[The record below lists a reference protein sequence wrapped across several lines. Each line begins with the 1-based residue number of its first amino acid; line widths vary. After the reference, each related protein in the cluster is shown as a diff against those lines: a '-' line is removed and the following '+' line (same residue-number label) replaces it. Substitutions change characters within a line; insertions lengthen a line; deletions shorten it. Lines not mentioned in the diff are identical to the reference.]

1 MRNKLIRLLLVEDNP
16 GDARLVQ
23 EMLSESRTRPFGLEW
38 ADRLSIALDRLAVG
52 DIDVVLLDLGLP
64 DSTGLAT
71 FFKTHIRA
79 PKAAIVVLT
88 SLDDEE
94 LAIQAVREGAQDYL
108 IKGQVTGSQLAR
120 AILYAKQRS
129 QAGEALQQ
137 RNRELATLN
146 IIAES
151 LSQSMS
157 LNDVLETALRTTL
170 DAVGLAA
177 GSIHMVDKGTGD
189 LVLAAHKGLNRQ
201 YAKSI
206 TRVPMG
212 VGILGR
218 AAETASVV
226 MSLNSCDDSDNG
238 ASDEMEVHSA
248 RIQSFVSAPLKSRGK
263 VIGVIGLACH
273 GQRDFSVGETHLL
286 ATVGEQVGVAIA
298 NAQLVEKAR
307 KLSITDGL
315 TGLPNRRHFHQVL
328 DVEMSRTH
336 RSGRSFSVAVLDLD
350 GFRPY
355 NDTFGHTNGDKVLTS
370 IAQALTSS
378 LRKVDAVFRLGR
390 DEFAIILPATDACK
404 ARRAIDRIRPK
415 WMQLHEVESRALETP
430 LSFSAGIAQFPQD
443 AQTADRLM
451 FLADIALYQSKQEG
465 GQKSTLVSDLGDLP
479 GLAMEKAAVRQV

>member
-1 MRNKLIRLLLVEDNP
+1 MKNRLIRLLLVEDNP

-23 EMLSESRTRPFGLEW
+23 EMLSEYRTRAFGLEW

-64 DSTGLAT
+64 DSTGLST

-79 PKAAIVVLT
+79 PKAAVVVLT

-108 IKGQVTGSQLAR
+108 IKGQVSSKQLAR

-157 LNDVLETALRTTL
+157 LNDVLETALRTTI
-170 DAVGLAA
+170 DAVGLTA
-177 GSIHMVDKGTGD
+177 GSIHLMDKTTGK

-201 YAKSI
+201 YARSI
-206 TRVPMG
+206 AEIPIG
-212 VGILGR
+212 AGIVGR

-226 MSLNSCDDSDNG
+226 VSLNT
-238 ASDEMEVHSA
+238 SDEHETAAGDETAVHPE
-248 RIQSFVSAPLKSRGK
+248 RIRSFASAPLKSRGK

-273 GQRDFSVGETHLL
+273 GRRDFSSGETRLL
-286 ATVGEQVGVAIA
+286 ATVGEQVGFAIA

-307 KLSITDGL
+307 KLSLTDGL
-315 TGLPNRRHFHQVL
+315 TGLSNRRHFHQVL
-328 DVEMSRTH
+328 DVEMSRTQ
-336 RSGRSFSVAVLDLD
+336 RSGRSFSLAVLDLD

-370 IAQALTSS
+370 FARALTSS
-378 LRKVDAVFRLGR
+378 LRKVDAVFRPGG
-390 DEFAIILPATDACK
+390 DEFVVIFPATDACK
-404 ARRAIDRIRPK
+404 ARRAVDRIRPK

-430 LSFSAGIAQFPQD
+430 LSFSAGIAQFPRD

-451 FLADIALYQSKQEG
+451 FLAHIALYQSKQEG
-465 GQKSTLVSDLGDLP
+465 GQRSTLVSDLGDLP
-479 GLAMEKAAVRQV
+479 GLALAKAAVPQA